1 MSKLVISI
9 FFMCVFLIFL
19 IVWILK
25 KLVIHFGVVNFLEKR
40 CSVWWQAIEH
50 FLKERQEALAPWP
63 IIGLGKFLLKV
74 DSKVLYFKNL
84 SYLNGVYVFHCL
96 KCSILWYIGIYVLF
110 VDSTFNV

>member
-1 MSKLVISI
+1 MICILLRYV
-9 FFMCVFLIFL
+9 FFIFL
-19 IVWILK
+19 AVWILK

-40 CSVWWQAIEH
+40 CSVWWQVIEH

-84 SYLNGVYVFHCL
+84 GCFTGRLCVPLSERFHFMVY
-96 KCSILWYIGIYVLF
+96 SIVII
-110 VDSTFNV
+110 DNTFNV